1 MKPLAQWDI
10 VTAEVWGENHPA
22 VVISS
27 GPLLGKEY
35 VNILGCSTQRASR
48 PSRSH
53 EIILDASDGLDWPT
67 LCKLAPIFA
76 VRRDVI
82 TGKRGEV
89 SRERRREIG
98 RQLIRLFGLWLD

>member
-10 VTAEVWGENHPA
+10 VTAEVWGKDHPA

-27 GPLLGKEY
+27 APLLGKEY

-48 PSRSH
+48 PPWPH

-76 VRRDVI
+76 VRREEI
-82 TGKRGEV
+82 TEKRGTV
-89 SRERRREIG
+89 SRERRRQIG